1 MSRRDKAV
9 AFGQLHVPGRPL
21 VLANVWD
28 PGTARVVAA
37 AGAAALATTSAG
49 VSWGLGVPDGEAL
62 GREQTVELTARV
74 AAAVD
79 LPVTADLEGGYG
91 ATPEEVAQTVRLVL
105 AAGAIGIN
113 LEDGLH
119 GADPGY
125 PPGAP
130 LRTGADQAAR
140 IAAVRAAAEA
150 EGIPLFVNARID
162 TYLRQVGDRV
172 GRLDETLARARA
184 YAEAGAD
191 GVFVPGVAEAK
202 EIAALTA
209 ALPLPLNVMVH
220 PGSLS
225 VPELAEL
232 GVARVSVGA
241 GLALAALGLVRRAAA
256 ELFADGTYDALA
268 GDLSYPELNAL
279 LS

>member
-1 MSRRDKAV
+1 MSRRDKAL
-9 AFGQLHVPGRPL
+9 AFAQLHVPGSPL

-49 VSWGLGVPDGEAL
+49 VSWGLGAPDGEGL
-62 GREQTVELTARV
+62 GRESTIELTARV

-91 ATPEEVAQTVRLVL
+91 ATPEEVAQTVLRVL
-105 AAGAIGIN
+105 ESGAVGIN

-119 GADPGY
+119 GADPDY
-125 PPGAP
+125 LPGTP
-130 LRTGADQAAR
+130 LRTAADQAAR
-140 IAAVRAAAEA
+140 IAAVRAAADA
-150 EGIPLFVNARID
+150 AGMPLFINARTD
-162 TYLRQVGDRV
+162 VHLYQVGDPAD
-172 GRLDETLARARA
+172 RLAHTLARARA
-184 YAEAGAD
+184 YAQAGAD
-191 GVFVPGVAEAK
+191 GIFVPMLDDPK

-241 GLALAALGLVRRAAA
+241 ALALAAFGLVRRAAA
-256 ELFADGTYDALA
+256 ELFGEGTYDTLA
-268 GDLSYPELNAL
+268 GGLTYPELNSL